1 MGENRK
7 MRRRHLLIAVP
18 ALLAAPA
25 VRAQSTGFPSRPI
38 RLLVGFAPGGTTDI
52 AARLIAPK
60 IQAALGQ
67 SVVVENRAGAGG
79 NIATEAVTRATADG
93 HTLLLGTI
101 GGLAVNP
108 TLYGNLSFDPLTDLT
123 AITRVAMILNVLAVP
138 ADRPWRNAAEVLT
151 AARRAPLTFGS
162 SGVGGAGHL
171 AGEQFNAIAGV
182 RNTHVPYRG
191 GGPLIADL
199 ITGQIDCAFTPAS
212 GARPQVEGGR
222 VRMLAVTTAERSAL
236 LPELPP
242 LAETPG
248 LAGFD
253 MQDWSTLMAPR
264 GLPAPVLE
272 ALHRA
277 ARAALSDPEV
287 VQALAQRQIQATP
300 SSPEDCAAFIRSETA
315 KWAPVVRASG
325 ARPD

>member
-1 MGENRK
+1 MMN
-7 MRRRHLLIAVP
+7 RRHLIAGLP

-25 VRAQSTGFPSRPI
+25 LRAQPAFPTRTI
-38 RLLVGFAPGGTTDI
+38 RLLVGFAPGGTTDV
-52 AARLIAPK
+52 AARLLAPRL
-60 IQAALGQ
+60 QAALGQ
-67 SVVVENRAGAGG
+67 SVVVENRPGAGG
-79 NIATEAVTRATADG
+79 NIATEAAVRSPADG

-108 TLYGNLSFDPLTDLT
+108 TLYGNLPFDPQNDLT
-123 AITRVAMILNVLAVP
+123 AITRVAMIVNVLAVP
-138 ADRPWRNAAEVLT
+138 ADRPWRSVADVVAASRGT
-151 AARRAPLTFGS
+151 SLTFGT

-199 ITGQIDCAFTPAS
+199 ITGKMDIAFTPFS
-212 GARPQVEGGR
+212 GARPHAESGR
-222 VRMLAVTTAERSAL
+222 VRMLAVTTAARSPLA
-236 LPELPP
+236 PELPP
-242 LAETPG
+242 MAETPG

-253 MQDWSTLMAPR
+253 MADWSTLMAPR
-264 GLPAPVLE
+264 GLPAPIVATLN
-272 ALHRA
+272 RA
-277 ARAALSDPEV
+277 ATAALAEPEV
-287 VQALAQRQIQATP
+287 VQALAQRGIQATP

-325 ARPD
+325 ATPD